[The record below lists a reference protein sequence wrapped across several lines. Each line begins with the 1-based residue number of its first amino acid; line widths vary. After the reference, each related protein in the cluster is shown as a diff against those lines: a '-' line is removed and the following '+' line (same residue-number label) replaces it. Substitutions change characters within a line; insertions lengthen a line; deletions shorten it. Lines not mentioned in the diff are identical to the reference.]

1 VQVFRFDIVV
11 VGAGL
16 AGAMAALEAARRGKS
31 VIILSK
37 SQPFGSHSVN
47 PESGINLALRGGDD
61 WEKHAQDIWNDGHFL
76 SDWDA
81 TEVMCKDGPE
91 LVRKDFYDLLDRDA
105 QGGVVAYEKAGTSR
119 AVKAGDNTGLNF
131 MRRAYALLKDRKV
144 PVAPDRVVTSLVVE
158 DGACRGVTAFNV
170 ATGEVEG
177 YASPAVVL
185 STGGFGQIYQNTV
198 HGSQMTGDG
207 LALAYQAGVPLKDM
221 EFVRFNQTI
230 IYGTNAAITEGAFL
244 KGMRFYN
251 KNNDR
256 FMAKYDPEKMEATN
270 LFHLKRYIQLE
281 MDAGTAVEGKYFFA
295 DFTHLE
301 EDYVNRELPTTRR
314 KCALIL
320 GLDILKD
327 RIPVVPGVYVTLGGI
342 AIDVNGGTAV
352 PGLYAAGECACPGV
366 HGADWKIGN
375 TVLAALVFG
384 RRAGAHAAARGA
396 KVDEAQVAA
405 SVEQETARLNG
416 IVARSQ
422 GRPYH
427 LLVMELRRI
436 MSKDVAIVRDRSRLR
451 GALAIIR
458 DLKEQY
464 RTAVVW
470 DRGLESNQQ
479 LVGFLQ
485 LGHMLLVAEAVT
497 NAALAREESRG
508 THWRSDFQER
518 DDQKWLCH
526 SLQSYSPDGPR
537 LTHASVQRGK
547 FTPKEKVILR

>member
-1 VQVFRFDIVV
+1 V
-11 VGAGL
+11 
-16 AGAMAALEAARRGKS
+16 AA
-31 VIILSK
+31 
-37 SQPFGSHSVN
+37 
-47 PESGINLALRGGDD
+47 
-61 WEKHAQDIWNDGHFL
+61 
-76 SDWDA
+76 
-81 TEVMCKDGPE
+81 
-91 LVRKDFYDLLDRDA
+91 
-105 QGGVVAYEKAGTSR
+105 
-119 AVKAGDNTGLNF
+119 
-131 MRRAYALLKDRKV
+131 
-144 PVAPDRVVTSLVVE
+144 DRVVTSLVVE
-158 DGACRGVTAFNV
+158 EGACQGVTAFNV
-170 ATGEVEG
+170 TTGEVEG

-221 EFVRFNQTI
+221 EFIRFNQTI

-251 KNNDR
+251 KNNER

-295 DFTHLE
+295 DFTHLG

-352 PGLYAAGECACPGV
+352 AGLYAAGECACPGV

-396 KVDEAQVAA
+396 KVDGAKVAA
-405 SVEQETARLNG
+405 SVEQETARLNE

-479 LVGFLQ
+479 LVGFFQ
-485 LGHMLLVAEAVT
+485 LGHMLLVAEAVA

-508 THWRSDFQER
+508 THWRSDFPER

-537 LTHASVQRGK
+537 LTHAPVQRGK